1 MEMYE
6 KIRPEKGMY
15 SYRNKSFSDILES
28 LDPSEN
34 YIGTELEGLDAFSR
48 QLKRFDIKVS
58 GKNSD
63 KIEKFFQTSDS
74 AALFPEYIS
83 RAVRTGMDSVNIIEQ
98 MVAVITNIDGMDYR
112 SIVSLP
118 DEDEK
123 KLKIV
128 NEGAFIPQTTVKTQ
142 DNLVKLHKRG
152 RMLVSS
158 YEAIRFQRLDL
169 FAVTLRQIGAAIAMS
184 QVQDAINI
192 IINGDGNNNPCREE
206 AVSNLVDLRYDDLVR
221 LWAALAPY
229 DFNTLVVT
237 TGAMKRLLLLEEMRD
252 SGAGLDFHGTGK
264 LLTPFGANLVYAP
277 CVDTIN
283 FIALDKSCALEMVV
297 SGGIQTEYDKLIDR
311 QLERAAITCTAGFAK
326 IIREAAVMMYA
337 TGD

>member
-6 KIRPEKGMY
+6 KIKPEKGMY

-58 GKNSD
+58 GKSSD
-63 KIEKFFQTSDS
+63 RIEKFFQTSDS

-83 RAVRTGMDSVNIIEQ
+83 RAVHAGMESMNIINQ
-98 MVAVITNIDGMDYR
+98 MVAVVTNIDGLDYR
-112 SIVSLP
+112 SIASIP
-118 DEDEK
+118 GEDEK
-123 KLKIV
+123 TMKLV

-142 DNLVKLHKRG
+142 EHLVPLYKRG

-169 FAVTLRQIGAAIAMS
+169 FSVTLRQIGASIAIS
-184 QVQDAINI
+184 QAEDAINTI
-192 IINGDGNNNPCREE
+192 ISGDGNLNPCGT
-206 AVSNLVDLRYDDLVR
+206 VSAADSTKITYDDLVNI
-221 LWAALAPY
+221 WAELSPY
-229 DFNTLVVT
+229 ELNTMIASTDAIKMVFKIDE
-237 TGAMKRLLLLEEMRD
+237 MKD
-252 SGAGLDFHGTGK
+252 SAAGLTFHGTGK
-264 LLTPFGANLVYAP
+264 MMTPFGANLIHVP
-277 CVDTIN
+277 TFEGKKLIGM
-283 FIALDKSCALEMVV
+283 DKNCSLEMVTA
-297 SGGIQTEYDKLIDR
+297 GGVQTEYDKLIDR

-326 IIREAAVMMYA
+326 IFTDAAKLV
-337 TGD
+337 TIS